1 MTWIAVAVGA
11 VGIGTSIYG
20 ANKQASAAKNAA
32 NLNMDQFHL
41 LNQQQQPY
49 IQSGYGALGRL
60 NTLLGLSPNPNQ
72 NIQSVRPNP
81 GTTRM
86 FAGGPA
92 GDPSGA
98 WRPTPGG
105 GIQPTLAMG
114 PQQMYAGGQGGDPNG
129 GNMQLRQILA
139 LRAAHG
145 DTQAGRMLGMV

>member
-1 MTWIAVAVGA
+1 
-11 VGIGTSIYG
+11 
-20 ANKQASAAKNAA
+20 
-32 NLNMDQFHL
+32 MDQFHL

-60 NTLLGLSPNPNQ
+60 NTLLGLSPNPNAQ
-72 NIQSVRPNP
+72 GPSPGMQAPN
-81 GTTRM
+81 M
-86 FAGGPA
+86 
-92 GDPSGA
+92 SGA

-105 GIQPTLAMG
+105 GVQPMLAQG
-114 PQQMYAGGQGGDPNG
+114 PQQMRPGGPGGDPNG